1 MPMETQFHLTDAL
14 DTAPRA
20 RLLAGASADPEAEM
34 SAGRLHA
41 DLYYRLAGVSVHIP
55 ALEDRRED
63 IPVLFRHYVSQAAE
77 QAGVDAPAIA
87 PELVSDLLRRDWP
100 GNARA
105 LMSEAMRFALGL
117 AEPLE
122 AETGLG
128 LVEQMAQVE
137 KSLLE
142 QALQRVE
149 GRAAD
154 AARLLKLPRKTFY
167 DKLTKHGLKPE
178 TYRA

>member
-1 MPMETQFHLTDAL
+1 METQFHLTDAL

-20 RLLAGASADPEAEM
+20 RLLLGASVDPEAEM
-34 SAGRLHA
+34 AAGRLHA

-77 QAGVDAPAIA
+77 QAGVDAPAIP
-87 PELVSDLLRRDWP
+87 PELVSDLMRRDWP

-117 AEPLE
+117 SEPLE

-149 GRAAD
+149 GRAAE